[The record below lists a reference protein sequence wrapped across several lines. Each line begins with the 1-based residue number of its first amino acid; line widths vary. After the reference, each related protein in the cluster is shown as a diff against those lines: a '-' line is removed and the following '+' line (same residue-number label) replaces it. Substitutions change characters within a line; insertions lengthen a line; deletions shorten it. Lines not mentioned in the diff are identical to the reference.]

1 MSMINHFYIGYKL
14 FKITCLLAFSYWSSI
29 EVIFV
34 LTVYEGGET
43 IHSHLSAELVT
54 IWIIRKPKEL
64 LLITDGSSRISM
76 NP

>member
-54 IWIIRKPKEL
+54 I
-64 LLITDGSSRISM
+64 
-76 NP
+76 